1 MKQIQTQH
9 LIQVEDLTKQNFEQK
24 EKLDDIE
31 KWMETKG
38 FKTEQR
44 DNLDNALKLEEQK
57 HQDNL
62 LNIKKE
68 KSAEIDKL
76 RKEMLVNIRKVKI
89 DMLS

>member
-31 KWMETKG
+31 KWMKTKG

-44 DNLDNALKLEEQK
+44 DNLDNALRLEEHPGYGDDEQK
-57 HQDNL
+57 SSLDFDFQY
-62 LNIKKE
+62 E
-68 KSAEIDKL
+68 YKL
-76 RKEMLVNIRKVKI
+76 
-89 DMLS
+89 

>member
-1 MKQIQTQH
+1 MKSIQTQH

-44 DNLDNALKLEEQK
+44 DNLDNALKIEEQK

-62 LNIKKE
+62 
-68 KSAEIDKL
+68 
-76 RKEMLVNIRKVKI
+76 
-89 DMLS
+89 

>member
-1 MKQIQTQH
+1 M
-9 LIQVEDLTKQNFEQK
+9 IQVEDLTKQNFEQK

-38 FKTEQR
+38 FKTESR
-44 DNLDNALKLEEQK
+44 DNLDNALRLEEQK

-68 KSAEIDKL
+68 KASEIDKL

>member
-68 KSAEIDKL
+68 KAAEIDKL

>member
-24 EKLDDIE
+24 EKMDDIE

-68 KSAEIDKL
+68 KAAEIDKL

>member
-1 MKQIQTQH
+1 M
-9 LIQVEDLTKQNFEQK
+9 IQVEDLTKQNFEQK

-38 FKTEQR
+38 FKTESR
-44 DNLDNALKLEEQK
+44 DNLDNALRLEEQK
-57 HQDNL
+57 HQENL

-68 KSAEIDKL
+68 KASKIDIL